1 MPSAYTPKP
10 DSLANRV
17 IFHLQRHPELEGM
30 TLSDMTDLFDVTR
43 GNIHTQLGLC
53 IEHKLLKR
61 EQNDDTEYVYQRGK
75 EFPFL
80 GWPADQAATKAAS
93 AKPSK
98 APTSRRLPQPP
109 LAIDPATVPVEDGVP
124 LPGGR
129 DNRMDYTA
137 LFSRMGVNQ
146 SASLPLRAR
155 GTLQKQ
161 ISEVHKAGAARF
173 TVRAMDSDT
182 LRVWRVA

>member
-1 MPSAYTPKP
+1 MGRSYTPRG
-10 DSLANRV
+10 DSLAHRV
-17 IFHLQRHPELEGM
+17 VNHLQRHPDLHGL

-43 GNIHTQLGLC
+43 GSIHTQLAAC

-61 EQNDDTEYVYQRGK
+61 EQNDDAEYVYQRGK
-75 EFPFL
+75 EFPYL
-80 GWPADQAATKAAS
+80 DWPADQRATKAA
-93 AKPSK
+93 AAQPGK
-98 APTSRRLPQPP
+98 APASRRPPQPP

-137 LFSRMGVNQ
+137 LFNRMGVNQ